1 MLGSANIIAFVPV
14 TDFATAKAFYEGTLG
29 LRFVKEDGFALVLD
43 ANGIT
48 LRVVKLQKFEPVQY
62 TVLGWE
68 VKGIQSIVLQ
78 LQQKGVTF
86 ERYDFFKQ
94 DDLGIWTN
102 PNGDKVAWFKDP
114 DGNTLSVSEHV

>member
-1 MLGSANIIAFVPV
+1 VPV
-14 TDFATAKAFYEGTLG
+14 TDFATARAFYKGTLG
-29 LRFVKEDGFALVLD
+29 LRVAKEDGFALVLD

-48 LRVVKLQKFEPVQY
+48 LRVVKLQKFEPVHY

-68 VKGIQSIVLQ
+68 VKGIESVVLQ
-78 LQQKGVTF
+78 LQQKGVAF
-86 ERYDFFKQ
+86 ERYDSFKQ
-94 DDLGIWTN
+94 DDLGIWIT

>member
-14 TDFATAKAFYEGTLG
+14 TDFAKARTFYEGTLG
-29 LRFVKEDGFALVLD
+29 LRLVKEDGFALVFD

-48 LRVVKLQKFEPVQY
+48 LRVVKLQKFEPVHY

-68 VKGIQSIVLQ
+68 VKGIESIVQQ
-78 LQQKGVTF
+78 LQQKGVKF
-86 ERYDFFKQ
+86 ERYDFMKQ
-94 DDLGIWTN
+94 DDLGIWTT